1 MLSMTTSCD
10 AGVRVDVAC
19 DSCEAPFS
27 PRASIPQVP
36 AAMWQAAL
44 NLGWSETAG
53 MHYCP
58 TCTHTRGQGRLA
70 KVAPGA
76 A

>member
-19 DSCEAPFS
+19 DSCDAPFS
-27 PRASIPQVP
+27 PRPSVPQVP
-36 AAMWQAAL
+36 AAMWQAATSH
-44 NLGWSETAG
+44 GWSEADA

-58 TCTHTRGQGRLA
+58 ACTRAREQARLA

-76 A
+76 